1 MNMSQATLGDATG
14 VSFWNSD
21 GGEALM
27 ILRPLPLLE
36 EGICAINPGY
46 PSLSRLSC

>member
-1 MNMSQATLGDATG
+1 MNMSQATLDDATG

-21 GGEALM
+21 GGECIDGFATIAALG
-27 ILRPLPLLE
+27 R
-36 EGICAINPGY
+36 GICAINPGC